1 MQTPRC
7 SGQDLLAWRRSQLA
21 QGGRAVDFD
30 WLLMMQGDLSWAALQ
45 KMRILPESTVQL
57 AASFNELESLWHRH
71 VKEHVPLQHLVGRC
85 PWRDVELQVSPAAL
99 IPRQET
105 ELLIDLAL
113 QCLKLS
119 DPDACSERGVWA
131 DLGTGSGALAVA
143 LARSLPRWEGHAVDL
158 SAEALELARV
168 NLRSLAPSPCCR
180 LHVGSWWEPLRL
192 LWGNLHLV
200 LSNPPYIPR
209 AQLVGLEPVVRDH
222 EPHLALSGGDDGLD
236 SCRAIIDEAPRAL
249 APGGWLLLEHHHDQ
263 SEAVLL
269 LLRNAGLDAVQA
281 RPDLKGVMRFALARR
296 PLRG

>member
-1 MQTPRC
+1 MQTTRC
-7 SGQDLLAWRRSQLA
+7 SGQDLLAWRQSQLA

-57 AASFNELESLWHRH
+57 AASFNELELLWHRH
-71 VKEHVPLQHLVGRC
+71 VTEHVPLQHLVGRC
-85 PWRDVELQVSPAAL
+85 PWRDVELQVSPGAL

-113 QCLKLS
+113 HCLTLS
-119 DPDACSERGVWA
+119 DPKTCSQTGVWA

-143 LARSLPRWEGHAVDL
+143 LARSLPRWKGHAVDL

-168 NLRSLAPSPCCR
+168 NLRSFAPSPCCT
-180 LHVGSWWEPLRL
+180 LHLGSWWEPLRH

-209 AQLVGLEPVVRDH
+209 AQLLGLEPVVRDH

-236 SCRAIIDEAPRAL
+236 CCRAIIDEAPRAL

-263 SEAVLL
+263 SEDVLL

-281 RPDLKGVMRFALARR
+281 RPDLQGVMRFALAQR

>member
-1 MQTPRC
+1 MPTTRC
-7 SGQDLLAWRRSQLA
+7 SAQDLLAWRQSLLA

-30 WLLMMQGDLSWAALQ
+30 WLLMMRGDLGWAALQ
-45 KMRILPESTVQL
+45 KLRILPESTVHL
-57 AASFNELESLWHRH
+57 SASLRDLELLWHRH
-71 VKEHVPLQHLVGRC
+71 VTEHVPLQHLVGRC

-113 QCLKLS
+113 QCLK
-119 DPDACSERGVWA
+119 PSESALPPQAGVWA

-143 LARSLPRWEGHAVDL
+143 LARSLPGWQGHAVDL

-168 NLRSLAPSPCCR
+168 NLQSLVPSPCWT
-180 LHVGSWWEPLRL
+180 LHQGSWWEPLGPW
-192 LWGNLHLV
+192 WGNVHLV
-200 LSNPPYIPR
+200 VSNPPYIPR
-209 AQLVGLEPVVRDH
+209 VQVQGLEPVVRDH

-236 SCRAIIDEAPRAL
+236 CCRALIAGAPRAL

-263 SEAVLL
+263 SEAVLV
-269 LLRNAGLDAVQA
+269 LLRDAGLEAVQA
-281 RPDLKGVMRFALARR
+281 RPDLQGVMRFALARR

>member
-1 MQTPRC
+1 MPTTRC
-7 SGQDLLAWRRSQLA
+7 SAQDLLAWRQSLLA

-30 WLLMMQGDLSWAALQ
+30 WLLMMRGDLGWATLQ
-45 KMRILPESTVQL
+45 KLRILPESTVHL
-57 AASFNELESLWHRH
+57 SASLRDLELLWHRH
-71 VKEHVPLQHLVGRC
+71 VTEHVPLQHLVGRC

-113 QCLKLS
+113 QCLK
-119 DPDACSERGVWA
+119 PSESALPPQAGVWA

-143 LARSLPRWEGHAVDL
+143 LARSLPGWQGHAVDL

-168 NLRSLAPSPCCR
+168 NLQSLVPSPCWT
-180 LHVGSWWEPLRL
+180 LHQGSWWEPLGPW
-192 LWGNLHLV
+192 WGNVHLV
-200 LSNPPYIPR
+200 VSNPPYIPR
-209 AQLVGLEPVVRDH
+209 VQVQGLEPVVRDH

-236 SCRAIIDEAPRAL
+236 CCRALIAGAPRAL

-263 SEAVLL
+263 SEAVLV
-269 LLRNAGLDAVQA
+269 LLRDAGLEAVQA
-281 RPDLKGVMRFALARR
+281 RPDLQGVMRFALARR

>member
-158 SAEALELARV
+158 SLC
-168 NLRSLAPSPCCR
+168 LRQP
-180 LHVGSWWEPLRL
+180 PLRVH
-192 LWGNLHLV
+192 LHGRQPTLCV
-200 LSNPPYIPR
+200 TRFGCP
-209 AQLVGLEPVVRDH
+209 
-222 EPHLALSGGDDGLD
+222 
-236 SCRAIIDEAPRAL
+236 
-249 APGGWLLLEHHHDQ
+249 DQ
-263 SEAVLL
+263 
-269 LLRNAGLDAVQA
+269 
-281 RPDLKGVMRFALARR
+281 
-296 PLRG
+296 

>member
-57 AASFNELESLWHRH
+57 AASFNELELLWHRH
-71 VKEHVPLQHLVGRC
+71 VTEHVPLQHLVGRC

-209 AQLVGLEPVVRDH
+209 AQLLGLEPVVRDH

-281 RPDLKGVMRFALARR
+281 RPDLQGVMRFALARR

>member
-1 MQTPRC
+1 MHTTRC
-7 SGQDLLAWRRSQLA
+7 SSQDLFAWRRVQLA

-30 WLLMMQGDLSWAALQ
+30 WLLMMRGDLSWASLQ
-45 KMRILPESTVQL
+45 KLRILPESSVHL
-57 AASFNELESLWHRH
+57 AAPLDELEALWHRH
-71 VKEHVPLQHLVGRC
+71 VIEHVPLQHLVGRC

-113 QCLKLS
+113 DCLKLS
-119 DPDACSERGVWA
+119 ESDALPETGVWA
-131 DLGTGSGALAVA
+131 DLGTGSGAIAVA

-158 SAEALELARV
+158 SAEALDLARV
-168 NLRSLAPSPCCR
+168 NLGSFAPSPCWT
-180 LHVGSWWEPLRL
+180 LHSGSWWEPLRH
-192 LWGNLHLV
+192 LWGRLNLV

-209 AQLVGLEPVVRDH
+209 DQLAGLEPVVRDH

-236 SCRAIIDEAPRAL
+236 CCRAIIGEASRAL

-263 SEAVLL
+263 SNAVMVLL
-269 LLRNAGLDAVQA
+269 RDAGLDAVQS
-281 RPDLKGVMRFALARR
+281 RSDLQGVMRFAMARR